1 MRTSSKLT
9 RASSP
14 SLTGE
19 GCQSAAGSFGGVR
32 LFLLFIIFIGLGLW
46 AYSRWDVWF
55 GNPPEAPYTTGPEIK
70 QVLLTF
76 GDEGADS
83 RYVSWV
89 CDSVVQP
96 ATLLLVSQGDTAR
109 LTAVGEVF
117 RSRSGQ
123 AAYYRAHLTRLAPN
137 TEYAYTVTTG
147 SQQSPWYHFRTH
159 AGALPQRRSGEGALS
174 GEKASNE
181 ERTSFSFLYI
191 GDLQDT
197 LGTRAG
203 EILRRAVR
211 EHPEVEFLAFG
222 GDLTERPTDAYWAQT
237 FSALDSLCTALPCL
251 VVTGNHDYLKYLK
264 RKCERRF
271 ALHFPYFLR
280 GMDERGDANHLYR
293 LTYGAADF
301 FLLDSDRG
309 LPYLL
314 RQRAWLK
321 DALAEAK
328 APHKIV
334 LLHHPLYSVKRPSN
348 NRVQRLA
355 LGGTIQ
361 DAGTR
366 LVLQGHEHAYA
377 RCTAS
382 EEPVTAPTVS
392 GQTTYL
398 VSHCSPKGYRI
409 HPAPRFYPVIRDT
422 RTYQIINVAPS
433 AVTLHTYDA
442 TTGLPLDSVT
452 LKP

>member
-1 MRTSSKLT
+1 MKISKKVSLLT
-9 RASSP
+9 FCTV
-14 SLTGE
+14 L
-19 GCQSAAGSFGGVR
+19 
-32 LFLLFIIFIGLGLW
+32 IGLGLW

-89 CDSVVQP
+89 CNSVVQP

-123 AAYYRAHLTRLAPN
+123 AAYYRAHLSHLAPN
-137 TEYAYTVTTG
+137 TEYAYAVTTG
-147 SQQSPWYHFRTH
+147 SRQSPWYHFRTH
-159 AGALPQRRSGEGALS
+159 AGALPQRGSGEGAF
-174 GEKASNE
+174 
-181 ERTSFSFLYI
+181 TFLYI

-222 GDLTERPTDAYWAQT
+222 GDLTERPTDAYWTQT
-237 FSALDSLCTALPCL
+237 FRALDSLCTALPCL

-301 FLLDSDRG
+301 FLLDSSRG

-314 RQRAWLK
+314 RQRSWLK

-328 APHKIV
+328 APQRIV

-348 NRVQRLA
+348 NRVQRLI
-355 LGGTIQ
+355 LGGPIQ
-361 DAGTR
+361 DAGVR

-392 GQTTYL
+392 GQTAYL

-422 RTYQIINVAPS
+422 RTYQIIRVAPS

-442 TTGLPLDSVT
+442 TTGLPLDSVK
-452 LKP
+452 LKS